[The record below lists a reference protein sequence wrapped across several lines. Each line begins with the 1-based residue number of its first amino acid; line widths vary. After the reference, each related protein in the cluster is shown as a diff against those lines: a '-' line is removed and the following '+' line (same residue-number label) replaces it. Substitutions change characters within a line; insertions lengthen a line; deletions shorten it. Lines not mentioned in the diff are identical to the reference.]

1 MGNPDVRV
9 PERASEVDV
18 GSGGRPGCGWRS
30 LAGFTTALHAHEL
43 GAKVV
48 VLEKASQI
56 GRVRSQGGRWDVGFR
71 TIGSCRG
78 RCSRSQG

>member
-9 PERASEVDV
+9 PERADEVSLDLEADLLCA
-18 GSGGRPGCGWRS
+18 GGS

-48 VLEKASQI
+48 VLEKGVA
-56 GRVRSQGGRWDVGFR
+56 GRRVRSQGFAGCGSNNPVHAGGRR
-71 TIGSCRG
+71 R
-78 RCSRSQG
+78 RS